1 MDQIKIKIG
10 DRSLSVDFYK
20 AVTETKKIAILL
32 PGLPY
37 KPKKYNLVDK
47 LNDLG
52 FDVAFLRYSG
62 TWGSEGEF
70 LEQPPQKD
78 VNILIKKIR
87 DEGLNSILYKE
98 VCLIGSSFGGAVS
111 LTVNDDP
118 IIKKI
123 IVLSPVISYKKVP
136 AIDTLSEYLI
146 SNFPNEYVFRQERFT
161 DLINDNISSPVNQYE
176 IDSSKVLLIGGRE
189 DEEINIT
196 DIVEFGNQNNIRHI
210 VFDGGHITFSK
221 ITDDIFVII
230 KDFLN

>member
-1 MDQIKIKIG
+1 M
-10 DRSLSVDFYK
+10 
-20 AVTETKKIAILL
+20 
-32 PGLPY
+32 
-37 KPKKYNLVDK
+37 
-47 LNDLG
+47 
-52 FDVAFLRYSG
+52 
-62 TWGSEGEF
+62 
-70 LEQPPQKD
+70 
-78 VNILIKKIR
+78 
-87 DEGLNSILYKE
+87 
-98 VCLIGSSFGGAVS
+98 S

-189 DEEINIT
+189 DEEINIS